1 MKFVGYLCVFVMAKQ
16 TSTIKIPPQN
26 IEAEMSVLGSLMIDK
41 NAIDKIC
48 DNLEPRDFYKETHGK
63 IYEAALDLFKNREPI
78 DILTVTARLK
88 EKDDLETIGGTGY
101 LAEVVNFV
109 PTASN
114 IAHYASIVQ
123 KKRTLRDLI
132 DASHHISSLGYDEDK
147 DIERVLDE
155 AEQKV
160 FGIAQGSLKHDF
172 LRIGQALEATWE
184 RIDELHNNKGKLR
197 GIPTGFS
204 DLDNILGGLQKSDL
218 IVLAARP
225 SLGKTALALDIARHI
240 AVKEK
245 KPVAIFSLE
254 MSKEQLMDRILAA
267 EAQVDS
273 WKLRTG
279 NLSDKGE
286 ENDFVRI
293 RNAMARMADAPMFI
307 DDSAMPT
314 LMQIRAMARR
324 LHAEKEL
331 GLIVIDYLQLIKTN
345 ERIESRV
352 QEVSEISRSLKALAK
367 ELNVPILAVSQLSR
381 AIEMR
386 TDAIPKLSDLRES
399 GSIEQDADVVMFI
412 YREDKVKRNT
422 DRPGIAEIMI
432 EKHRNGRTGKIEL
445 YFKEDEI
452 SFRSFAKHF

>member
-1 MKFVGYLCVFVMAKQ
+1 MAKQ

-41 NAIDKIC
+41 NAIDKVC
-48 DNLEPRDFYKETHGK
+48 DNLEPRDFYKDAHGK
-63 IYEAALDLFKNREPI
+63 IYEAALDLFKNRQPI
-78 DILTVTARLK
+78 DILSVTARLK
-88 EKDDLETIGGTGY
+88 EKKELEAVGGTGY

-109 PTASN
+109 PTASHVG
-114 IAHYASIVQ
+114 HYADIVR

-132 DASHHISSLGYDEDK
+132 DASHHISSLGYDEEK
-147 DIERVLDE
+147 NMENVLDE

-160 FGIAQGSLKHDF
+160 FSIAQRSLKHDF
-172 LRIGQALEATWE
+172 LKIGEALESAWE
-184 RIDELHNNKGKLR
+184 RIDDIHKNKGKLR
-197 GIPTGFS
+197 GVPTGFP

-225 SLGKTALALDIARHI
+225 SLGKTALALDIARNV
-240 AVKEK
+240 AVEEK

-254 MSKEQLMDRILAA
+254 MSKEQLLDRILAA
-267 EAQVDS
+267 EARVDS

-286 ENDFVRI
+286 ENDFIRI
-293 RNAMARMADAPMFI
+293 RNAMELLADAPMFI

-324 LHAEKEL
+324 LHAQHEL

-345 ERIESRV
+345 EKIESRV

-367 ELNVPILAVSQLSR
+367 ELNVPVLAVSQLSR

-386 TDAIPKLSDLRES
+386 TDGIPRLADLRES

-412 YREDKVKRNT
+412 YREDKAKRNS
-422 DRPGIAEIMI
+422 DRPGIAEIMV
-432 EKHRNGRTGKIEL
+432 EKHRNGKTGKIEL

-452 SFRSFAKHF
+452 SFKSLAKHF

>member
-1 MKFVGYLCVFVMAKQ
+1 MPTNKQ
-16 TSTIKIPPQN
+16 TIKIPPQN
-26 IEAEMSVLGSLMIDK
+26 IEAEKSVLGSLMIDK

-48 DNLEPRDFYKETHGK
+48 DALEPKDFYKDSHGK
-63 IYEAALDLFKNREPI
+63 IYDAALDLFKNREPI

-88 EKDDLETIGGTGY
+88 EKGELEAVGGTGY

-109 PTASN
+109 PTASH
-114 IAHYASIVQ
+114 IAHYADIVR

-132 DASHHISSLGYDEDK
+132 DASHHISFLGYDEEK
-147 DIERVLDE
+147 DIENVLDE

-160 FGIAQGSLKHDF
+160 FGIAQRSLKHDF

-184 RIDELHNNKGKLR
+184 RIDELHKDKGKLR
-197 GIPTGFS
+197 GITTGFP

-218 IVLAARP
+218 VVLAARP

-240 AVKEK
+240 AVEEK

-267 EAQVDS
+267 EAHVDS

-293 RNAMARMADAPMFI
+293 RNAMERMADAPMFI

-324 LHAEKEL
+324 LHAEREL

-367 ELNVPILAVSQLSR
+367 ELNVPVLAVSQLSR
-381 AIEMR
+381 AVEMR
-386 TDAIPKLSDLRES
+386 TDAIPKLADLRES

-412 YREDKVKRNT
+412 YREDKVKRNS
-422 DRPGIAEIMI
+422 DRQGIAEIMI
-432 EKHRNGRTGKIEL
+432 EKHRNGRTGRIEL
-445 YFKEDEI
+445 FFKEDEI
-452 SFRSFAKHF
+452 SFRSLAKHF